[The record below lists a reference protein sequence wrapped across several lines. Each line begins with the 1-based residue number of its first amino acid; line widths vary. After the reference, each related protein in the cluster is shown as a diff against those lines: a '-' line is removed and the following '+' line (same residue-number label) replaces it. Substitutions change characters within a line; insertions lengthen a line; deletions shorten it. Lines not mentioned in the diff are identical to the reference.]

1 MPPERADLERRLGHR
16 ASVENPGVPVIR
28 IRALPQHHLDTR
40 RVVVAVASAVATEL
54 GEEPRGT
61 WVTWETVD
69 AYAEGGVVPDEQPHD
84 THPPVAEVM
93 AGARPPDVVDRML
106 RAVGDTLAAEL
117 GLEPGN
123 VFVTFTEVDPAR
135 LYDASG

>member
-1 MPPERADLERRLGHR
+1 M
-16 ASVENPGVPVIR
+16 PVIR
-28 IRALPQHHLDTR
+28 IRALPQQDVDTR

-93 AGARPPDVVDRML
+93 AGARPSDVVDRML

>member
-1 MPPERADLERRLGHR
+1 MP
-16 ASVENPGVPVIR
+16 VVR
-28 IRALPQHHLDTR
+28 IRALSQPH
-40 RVVVAVASAVATEL
+40 VEPGAAAVAVATTLAAEL

-69 AYAEGGVVPDEQPHD
+69 AYAEGGVAPAVQPRD
-84 THPPVAEVM
+84 THPPVAEIL
-93 AGARPPDVVDRML
+93 AGARPPDVVERML
-106 RAVGDTLAAEL
+106 RAVGDTLVREL